1 MTKDV
6 EQQIAQLMTFSTGE
20 IQRMRRRANAE
31 RKKGFAYLVI
41 RIKHRT
47 LHLNDEPY
55 RIPMDFTPIA
65 AAYTDISLAQAAAKR
80 ERAKSLRTDEAVE
93 VLDIEA
99 THGNPDLVYL
109 KHGETRKA

>member
-1 MTKDV
+1 MPKDV

-31 RKKGFAYLVI
+31 RKKGFAYLVV
-41 RIKHRT
+41 RITHRT
-47 LHLNDEPY
+47 LQLDDERV
-55 RIPMDFTPIA
+55 RIPVDFRPLA
-65 AAYTDISLAQAAAKR
+65 SAYSDIDLAQAAARR
-80 ERAKSLRTDEAVE
+80 ERAKSLRTDESVE

-99 THGNPDLVYL
+99 THGNPDLAYL